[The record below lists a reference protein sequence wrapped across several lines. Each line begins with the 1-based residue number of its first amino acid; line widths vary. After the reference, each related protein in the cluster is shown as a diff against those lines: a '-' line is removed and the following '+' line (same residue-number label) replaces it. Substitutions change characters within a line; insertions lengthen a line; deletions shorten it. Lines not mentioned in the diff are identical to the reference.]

1 MFCFITYHKNGIF
14 PVEKYKKRNEIIFSA
29 VILQFLYICEQKT
42 KIGKESMKSDI
53 KTDAAERDAFRI
65 SRKRTWIE
73 LVILIASG
81 ACMALSFAPADISFF
96 AWCSVVPL
104 IWICAGRTWK
114 RSFLY
119 GLIWG
124 YAWHFGGTFF
134 LREING
140 CIPFIFALVLGL
152 FNAVFAATI
161 PFFFKNLLYPSEIR
175 SSDFRTRETF
185 WEYPVIGEICATF
198 ALSSLWILLEWL
210 RSWIFTGFPWNLLGV
225 SQWQNIMLIQICE
238 YTGVF
243 GVSFVVILINIAL
256 YFAIHGFRHSLPQG
270 KYKRPYPL
278 IVAIVILITSHS
290 FGTSLYNNAVA
301 TYKTDYSEI
310 AVGVV
315 QPHLSQRREGTGR
328 QSSEALQA
336 CKILT
341 DKLLSADRQRRLMHE
356 NHGTANL
363 ENIDSSEAK
372 KMLKELDLVVWPES
386 AVPRCYYEMYDYEMY
401 VREAKHKGDKSRLAA
416 LEAKKPFGAIY
427 RETVRGILKDLNGK
441 PLILGTLTFNKEPGK
456 GMHNSALML
465 KDGKPEHKK
474 DHFYDQ
480 ADVYS
485 KVHIVPFGEFIPLAW
500 KFPVL
505 DKWLG
510 LGRSLA
516 PGKAFH
522 PLTVKEGIR
531 AGALICYEDVF
542 AYTARGQAQNGANF
556 LLVITNDAWYPKSS
570 EPEQHYINSIFRTV
584 ETRLPMVRC
593 GNSDYSVLISHC
605 GETVDAVVKRYDNE
619 GNVILNPGIKKSE
632 SGVFLVRVQNQ
643 PQQTFYTRYGN
654 VFVLLCGLIFLLAGG
669 TAVFQ
674 AYLTWRNENDPLR
687 SELERVRNEF
697 LNSKEPGK
705 K

>member
-1 MFCFITYHKNGIF
+1 M
-14 PVEKYKKRNEIIFSA
+14 
-29 VILQFLYICEQKT
+29 
-42 KIGKESMKSDI
+42 M
-53 KTDAAERDAFRI
+53 KTDTEKNPEKKDAFRI
-65 SRKRTWIE
+65 SRKRTLIE
-73 LVILIASG
+73 LLILTAGG
-81 ACMALSFAPADISFF
+81 ACMALSFAPVNFSFS
-96 AWCSVVPL
+96 AWFSVIPL

-124 YAWHFGGTFF
+124 YVWHFCGTFF

-140 CIPFIFALVLGL
+140 CIPFVFALVLGL
-152 FNAVFAATI
+152 FNAVWAAMI
-161 PFFFKNLLYPSEIR
+161 PFLFKNLLYPAEIR
-175 SSDFRTRETF
+175 SSDFRTREAF
-185 WEYPVIGEICATF
+185 RDYPVIGEICATF
-198 ALSSLWILLEWL
+198 ALASFWILLEWL

-225 SQWQNIMLIQICE
+225 SQWQNIMLIQIGE

-243 GVSFVVILINIAL
+243 GISFVVILINAAAF
-256 YFAIHGFRHSLPQG
+256 FAIHGFRYSLPQG

-278 IVAIVILITSHS
+278 IIAIIVLIASHS
-290 FGTSLYNNAVA
+290 LGTSLYNNAMQM
-301 TYKTDYSEI
+301 YQKDYSEI

-315 QPHLSQRREGTGR
+315 QPHLSQRREGTSR
-328 QSSEALQA
+328 QSDEALKT
-336 CKILT
+336 CRILT
-341 DKLLSADRQRRLMHE
+341 EKLLDADRQRRALRAD
-356 NHGTANL
+356 HGLGPEAAGL
-363 ENIDSSEAK
+363 ENIDSTEAK

-401 VREAKHKGDKSRLAA
+401 VKEAKRKGDRHRVAA
-416 LEAKKPFGAIY
+416 LEGRKPFGAIY
-427 RETVRGILKDLNGK
+427 RETVRGLLKDLNGM
-441 PLILGTLTFNKEPGK
+441 PLILGTLTFNEEPDA
-456 GMHNSALML
+456 GMYNSALML
-465 KDGKPEHKK
+465 KDGKPENSK

-516 PGKAFH
+516 PGKTFH
-522 PLTVKEGIR
+522 PLTVKKDIR

-542 AYTARGQAQNGANF
+542 PYTARGQAQNGANF
-556 LLVITNDAWYPKSS
+556 LLVITNDAWYPESS

-605 GETVDAVVKRYDNE
+605 GETVDAVVKRYDAD

-632 SGVFLVRVQNQ
+632 SGVFLVRVKDT
-643 PQQTFYTRYGN
+643 PAQTFYTRFGN
-654 VFVLLCGLIFLLAGG
+654 VFVLLCGFIFLLCGG

-674 AYLTWRNENDPLR
+674 AYLTWRRENDPLR
-687 SELERVRNEF
+687 SELERVRSEF
-697 LNSKEPGK
+697 LNSEDTGK